1 MYLYDRKMAGESALM
16 SPKEREEI
24 FQKLITQ
31 LNKPEPLCLKN
42 VKIKYNDNL
51 DEPELEVVYNE

>member
-1 MYLYDRKMAGESALM
+1 MDLYDWKMAGELAPM
-16 SPKEREEI
+16 SPNEREKI
-24 FQKLITQ
+24 LQKLRAL

-51 DEPELEVVYNE
+51 DELELEAV

>member
-1 MYLYDRKMAGESALM
+1 MNLYDQKMTGELAPM

-24 FQKLITQ
+24 LQKLTAR
-31 LNKPEPLCLKN
+31 LNEPEPLCLKN

-51 DEPELEVVYNE
+51 DELELEVV